1 MIKYEHL
8 DPKLSYT
15 QRKQN
20 YKNLRN
26 TIKEH
31 LARYAGDPWTAYRL
45 LQNLQVEALDNNL
58 DLEYSGELL
67 ERNPQKKKE
76 YQERYDAVAS
86 ILSEDSVECNITFY
100 VLKDIQSDLI
110 YEQLN
115 LKGENIAIDS

>member
-1 MIKYEHL
+1 MIRYEPL

-15 QRKQN
+15 QRKQH

-76 YQERYDAVAS
+76 YLETFDAVAS
-86 ILSEDSVECNITFY
+86 ILCRETVDFDLAFL
-100 VLKDIQSDLI
+100 VLKNIETDLLH
-110 YEQLN
+110 EQLDYN
-115 LKGENIAIDS
+115 SENISIDA